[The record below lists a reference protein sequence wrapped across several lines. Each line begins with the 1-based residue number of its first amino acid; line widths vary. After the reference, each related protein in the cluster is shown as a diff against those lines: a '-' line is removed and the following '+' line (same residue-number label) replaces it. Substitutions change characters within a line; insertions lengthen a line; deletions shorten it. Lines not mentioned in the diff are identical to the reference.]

1 MRSLAL
7 WLAIWDMRIR
17 FITALIEVMGSWLMY
32 LLPSEFP
39 DVVGYLL
46 SGLFSIVGKCVL
58 TQAIKGQDGKDGL
71 C

>member
-1 MRSLAL
+1 M
-7 WLAIWDMRIR
+7 
-17 FITALIEVMGSWLMY
+17 ALIEVMGSWLMY

-39 DVVGYLL
+39 EVVGYLL
-46 SGLFSIVGKCVL
+46 SGLFSTVGKCVL